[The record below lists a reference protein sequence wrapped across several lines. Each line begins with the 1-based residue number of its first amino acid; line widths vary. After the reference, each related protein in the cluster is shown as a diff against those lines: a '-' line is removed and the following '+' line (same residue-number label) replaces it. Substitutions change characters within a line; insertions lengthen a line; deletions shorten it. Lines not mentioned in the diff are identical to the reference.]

1 MGIDFGTQ
9 SVGNIQLSAVGTN
22 YAEAGMSHQQERKKN
37 LEKLSES
44 LISEPIF
51 G

>member
-9 SVGNIQLSAVGTN
+9 SVGNILLTAVAN
-22 YAEAGMSHQQERKKN
+22 YAEAGMSHQQERIKN